1 MSNELK
7 AAPVAEPKA
16 ADIYDART
24 FVPGSCVGPLIGRVR
39 VELIEA
45 MDNALA
51 PLNVT
56 AAQYVIISTLASG
69 ADSASQLCRG
79 ISYDAG
85 AMTRM
90 IDRLEQRGLLRRVRV
105 ADDRRTLKLEL
116 TDEGK
121 ALHPEMKAATMA
133 VINRFVRGFSKSEV
147 SQLETF
153 LHRMLENAPPR
164 V

>member
-1 MSNELK
+1 MLK
-7 AAPVAEPKA
+7 EPKA
-16 ADIYDART
+16 AEVADIYEAKT

-45 MDNALA
+45 LDNALE

-69 ADSASQLCRG
+69 ADSASQICRG

-90 IDRLEQRGLLRRVRV
+90 IDRLEQRGLIRRVRV

-121 ALHPEMKAATMA
+121 ALHPKMKAASMA
-133 VINRFVRGFSKSEV
+133 VINRFVRGFSQEEV
-147 SQLETF
+147 KQLESF
-153 LHRMLENAPPR
+153 LHRMLENASRPG
-164 V
+164 

>member
-1 MSNELK
+1 MTTN
-7 AAPVAEPKA
+7 AQMTPT
-16 ADIYDART
+16 DIYDAKT
-24 FVPGSCVGPLIGRVR
+24 FVPGRCVGPLIGRVR

-45 MDNALA
+45 LDKALE

-56 AAQYVIISTLASG
+56 AAQFVVISTLASG
-69 ADSASQLCRG
+69 AESASQICRG

-90 IDRLEQRGLLRRVRV
+90 IDRLEQRGLIRRVRV

-121 ALHPEMKAATMA
+121 ALHPKMKAASMA
-133 VINRFVRGFSKSEV
+133 VINRFVHGFTKAEV
-147 SQLETF
+147 SQLENF
-153 LHRMLENAPPR
+153 LNRMLENAAKTA
-164 V
+164 